1 MISDD
6 FTFNDTEG
14 VLITVHRWLPE
25 EGAPV
30 KAVVQIAHGL
40 AERAQRYARLADK
53 LTRSGYAVYANDHRG
68 HGLTA
73 GTPDRV
79 THIGPNGFDRMAEAM
94 VQLTDRIRLDYP
106 GLPVYVLGHSMGS
119 FLTLLYMERYP
130 GKADGFVLSGTK
142 GKQTILHGLGFALG
156 GLFSALQGGTHRNRL
171 LNWLTTGQHNLPFRP
186 NRTRHDWLSRDE
198 AEVDAYA
205 GDPLCNAAATNE
217 CIRYMIK
224 GLLDAHR
231 PEQLRRIP
239 KSLPVYLF
247 AGERDPVGGMGKS
260 FLWLVRELQ
269 SQGLH
274 DVSYKLY
281 PDGRHEMLN
290 ETNREEVMEDLLQ
303 WLEARV
309 NAVSARP

>member
-1 MISDD
+1 
-6 FTFNDTEG
+6 
-14 VLITVHRWLPE
+14 
-25 EGAPV
+25 
-30 KAVVQIAHGL
+30 
-40 AERAQRYARLADK
+40 
-53 LTRSGYAVYANDHRG
+53 
-68 HGLTA
+68 
-73 GTPDRV
+73 
-79 THIGPNGFDRMAEAM
+79 
-94 VQLTDRIRLDYP
+94 
-106 GLPVYVLGHSMGS
+106 
-119 FLTLLYMERYP
+119 
-130 GKADGFVLSGTK
+130 
-142 GKQTILHGLGFALG
+142 
-156 GLFSALQGGTHRNRL
+156 
-171 LNWLTTGQHNLPFRP
+171 
-186 NRTRHDWLSRDE
+186 
-198 AEVDAYA
+198 
-205 GDPLCNAAATNE
+205 
-217 CIRYMIK
+217 MIK

-231 PEQLRRIP
+231 PEQLRCIP